1 VFLDEL
7 DAIAGRRGAG
17 QDFADRLLTQLLTE
31 IDGLGSRP
39 GVFVVGATN
48 RLDVLDPAIR
58 RGGRLSRTILVPLPD
73 LDARVAILRLQTRR
87 MPLGEVDLAAVAR
100 VTEGFSGGDLKAV
113 CQQAAINAL
122 MRTSGGRADGEA
134 AAQAEVRLEDFAA
147 AVAAIQ
153 ASKKTTPPHPPGGR

>member
-1 VFLDEL
+1 
-7 DAIAGRRGAG
+7 
-17 QDFADRLLTQLLTE
+17 
-31 IDGLGSRP
+31 
-39 GVFVVGATN
+39 
-48 RLDVLDPAIR
+48 
-58 RGGRLSRTILVPLPD
+58 
-73 LDARVAILRLQTRR
+73 

-122 MRTSGGRADGEA
+122 MRTSGDRADYEA

-153 ASKKTTPPHPPGGR
+153 ASKKTTPPHPSGGR